1 MIKLSK
7 IDLQSN
13 VNEKQA
19 YDVDTGLGVR
29 SIVVEGS
36 AKSSI
41 SHTKLLASQKECK
54 SFLGITCHHMVEK
67 IPVKSK
73 FTGNASCIDP
83 KLMATYSDRSVK
95 RFSVVLEILVQSKW
109 ILAKHADESNNQFQ
123 RFLSH
128 DLKESKEKFLSFIRK
143 KELVDV
149 FLFEFIGKMFEY
161 GQM

>member
-13 VNEKQA
+13 VNQKQA
-19 YDVDTGLGVR
+19 CDADTGLGVR

-36 AKSSI
+36 AKSSV
-41 SHTKLLASQKECK
+41 SDTKLLASQKECK
-54 SFLGITCHHMVEK
+54 SFLGITCHHKVEK

-73 FTGNASCIDP
+73 FAENASCIDP

-95 RFSVVLEILVQSKW
+95 RFSVVLEILVQSKR
-109 ILAKHADESNNQFQ
+109 ILAKHADESNIQFQ

-128 DLKESKEKFLSFIRK
+128 DLKESKEKFIFIRK
-143 KELVDV
+143 KEWLDV
-149 FLFEFIGKMFEY
+149 FLFEFTGKMFEY

>member
-19 YDVDTGLGVR
+19 YDADTGLGVR

-41 SHTKLLASQKECK
+41 SHTNLLASQKECK

-143 KELVDV
+143 KEWVDV